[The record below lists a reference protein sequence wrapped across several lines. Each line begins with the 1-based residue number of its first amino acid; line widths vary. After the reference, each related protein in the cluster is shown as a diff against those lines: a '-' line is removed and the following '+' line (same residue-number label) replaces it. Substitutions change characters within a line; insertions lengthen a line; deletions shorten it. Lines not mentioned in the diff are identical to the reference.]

1 MKFAL
6 VLTSRSFVVTS
17 LYIVLQYIVT
27 INLLILWN
35 RTHLSFTKVTQKLDT
50 VPVKFLSKASLP
62 VVLVKTLPWNWI
74 VTLKRSKKVQNT
86 APKNKDTRKKQ
97 KVQNTA
103 AKKKALISITNPQ
116 RIKLTLRQQRLKC
129 NQLQEE
135 IYVMKNEINKNN
147 YSIGNELTQDFINI
161 ISNNKYKMTPF
172 MELFW
177 QQ

>member
-1 MKFAL
+1 M
-6 VLTSRSFVVTS
+6 VTS

-27 INLLILWN
+27 FILLILWN

-50 VPVKFLSKASLP
+50 VPVRFLSKSSLP

-86 APKNKDTRKKQ
+86 APKCKDTRKKQ

-103 AKKKALISITNPQ
+103 AIKKALISITNPQ

-147 YSIGNELTQDFINI
+147 YSVGNELTQDFINT

-177 QQ
+177 QQQ

>member
-1 MKFAL
+1 M
-6 VLTSRSFVVTS
+6 
-17 LYIVLQYIVT
+17 
-27 INLLILWN
+27 
-35 RTHLSFTKVTQKLDT
+35 
-50 VPVKFLSKASLP
+50 
-62 VVLVKTLPWNWI
+62 
-74 VTLKRSKKVQNT
+74 TLKRSKKVQNT

-103 AKKKALISITNPQ
+103 PKKKALISITNPQ

-147 YSIGNELTQDFINI
+147 YSVGNELTQDFINT

-177 QQ
+177 QQQ